1 MSHSCR
7 HTHRRKFPR
16 PHPSPSHA
24 KNPAPRSTAHT
35 SSTHNQHG
43 YNYTQVVL
51 FRARKPKPVPSPPP
65 QIWLSQKHHEQKPA
79 PPLKRGH
86 ILCWSQSHTPKWNHE
101 RKQTSSLDNNHN
113 GPPNTY
119 SSETLSWALT
129 PNLDLLEYIQ
139 TVLHKRLHLYRNMK
153 HVWNICVNTDQT
165 TSIQHCLMSTSNN
178 ASSLQRHWSRILT
191 LWFFCR
197 FLTGKVNKDTVNYSQ
212 QNASW
217 ILKKGVFYLDTRYVP
232 YLLCV
237 YQSMLVCCRISHV
250 FLIKTY
256 RNNIANKEYW

>member
-1 MSHSCR
+1 MHAASR
-7 HTHRRKFPR
+7 HRSFKLIVRFPGTDDPDVPVINVAQLQTHTQEEVSSSTSFP
-16 PHPSPSHA
+16 SSHA

-51 FRARKPKPVPSPPP
+51 FRARKHKPVPSPPP
-65 QIWLSQKHHEQKPA
+65 QIWLSQKHHEQK
-79 PPLKRGH
+79 RTH
-86 ILCWSQSHTPKWNHE
+86 ILRWSQSHTPKWNHE

-119 SSETLSWALT
+119 SNETLSWALS

-178 ASSLQRHWSRILT
+178 ASSLQRHWSRLCG
-191 LWFFCR
+191 FS
-197 FLTGKVNKDTVNYSQ
+197 VD
-212 QNASW
+212 SW
-217 ILKKGVFYLDTRYVP
+217 LEKSTRTQP
-232 YLLCV
+232 TIPNRT
-237 YQSMLVCCRISHV
+237 QAGS
-250 FLIKTY
+250 
-256 RNNIANKEYW
+256 